1 MNLRNW
7 WFRRAAPATSRNDL
21 ELQTK
26 DSMMSAKQPHFIEDH
41 GLWSEEQKLM
51 AADLIARIERENIK
65 YIRIGWG
72 DQHGIVRGKT
82 VTAAEFRSNLKSGKD
97 FQLVTAIFDTTN
109 HPIVAPFGDSN
120 KLNVPEMI
128 GLPDG
133 VLVPDPSTFHVLPWA
148 PDTGWILSDAY
159 LSNGTPCPLSTRQV
173 LRSQLERLEE
183 KGFEMVVGL
192 EFEFYVFKLE
202 DPSLRPEESGYP
214 PEPPKVSMISHGYQY
229 LTENRGDEIDPVL
242 RLLQSNLE
250 ALGLPLATVEDE
262 WGPGQCEIT
271 FSPMTAMKAA
281 DNALLFRSAVKQ
293 ICRRNGYHATF
304 MANPQ
309 VPNVFPSG
317 WHMHQSIRRIAD
329 KTNMFMA
336 EGTDGPLSAYGM
348 NYVGGLLQNAAGTSL
363 MTTPTIN
370 GYKRQR
376 PDGFA
381 PFKAG
386 WALENRGAMIRVI
399 GRPNDPASRVE
410 NRVGEP
416 TANPY
421 LYIASQLI
429 AGLDGVDTQKD
440 PGKPAAA
447 AYLADAPL
455 LPRSLM
461 DAVEGFRNSTV
472 IRDAVGEKFWN
483 YMIMLKEYEVA
494 RFLAAVTDWE
504 QKEYFE
510 MY

>member
-1 MNLRNW
+1 
-7 WFRRAAPATSRNDL
+7 
-21 ELQTK
+21 
-26 DSMMSAKQPHFIEDH
+26 MSGKQPQFIEDH

-51 AADLIARIERENIK
+51 AAELIARIERENIK
-65 YIRIGWG
+65 YVRIGWG

-82 VTAAEFRSNLKSGKD
+82 VTAAEFRSSLKGGKD

-159 LSNGTPCPLSTRQV
+159 LSNGTPCPLSTRQI
-173 LRSQLERLEE
+173 LRGQLERLEE
-183 KGFEMVVGL
+183 KGLEMVVGL

-202 DPSLRPEESGYP
+202 DACLRPEESGYP

-281 DNALLFRSAVKQ
+281 DSALLFRSAVKQ
-293 ICRRNGYHATF
+293 ICRRHGYHATF
-304 MANPQ
+304 MAHPQ
-309 VPNVFPSG
+309 VANVFPSG
-317 WHMHQSIRRIAD
+317 WHMHQSIRRISD

-336 EGTDGPLSAYGM
+336 EDGTGPLSAFGM
-348 NYVGGLLQNAAGTSL
+348 NYVGGLLQHAAGTSL
-363 MTTPTIN
+363 MSTPTIN

-386 WALENRGAMIRVI
+386 WALENRGAMVRVI
-399 GRPNDPASRVE
+399 GRPGDGASRVE
-410 NRVGEP
+410 NRIGEP

-429 AGLDGVDTQKD
+429 AGLDGVETQKD
-440 PGKPAAA
+440 PGSPAAA

-461 DAVEGFRNSTV
+461 EAIEGFRNDVV
-472 IRDAVGEKFWN
+472 IKDALGEKFWN
-483 YMIMLKEYEVA
+483 YLIMLKEHEVG